1 MYLTPDDKLLYT
13 TNGTS
18 NDVTVID
25 VDNLKPV
32 KSIKTGRYPWGVV
45 ISQE

>member
-1 MYLTPDDKLLYT
+1 MFFSPDDKFLFT
-13 TNGTS
+13 TNGAS

-25 VDNLKPV
+25 VTNLKAI

-45 ISQE
+45 ISPN